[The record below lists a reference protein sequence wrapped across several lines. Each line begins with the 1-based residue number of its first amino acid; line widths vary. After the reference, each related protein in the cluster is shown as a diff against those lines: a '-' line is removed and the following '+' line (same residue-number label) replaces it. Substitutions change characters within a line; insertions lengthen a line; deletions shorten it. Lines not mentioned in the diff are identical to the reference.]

1 MGAVLLLL
9 PVLAVL
15 QYRWIGQ
22 VSQAERERMQ
32 ANLLKITTRFSE
44 DFDHELNGE
53 LMNLSVSFQ
62 RSLEGA
68 PDDLSEEFARQYAKW
83 HMTSQYPNLLK
94 RICLIESGAK
104 VAHSLSCFD
113 SRAGRFERIDW
124 PADLA
129 FIHERLTR
137 FGNGRMMPFRA
148 PGDEERAVILSPLFS
163 GINRPFE
170 QRDSARPFPRIMRWT
185 LGQLNMEFIEKELLP
200 SLIRRHFG
208 QAEGLDYEVSV
219 VSRSDSH
226 AVLYRSDPNR
236 PLSFPLKGDAVVNF
250 FDQRPERFVRFGGE
264 RAGTRGMGG
273 PGRKG
278 PERAGQ
284 NRAMPAPPDTER
296 LMERMPLNSDRGR
309 WQLVANHRSGSMES
323 VVDTVRRRNLAIS
336 FVVLLFLGAS
346 IVMILISTRRAQ
358 RLLRL
363 QMEFV
368 AGISHEFC
376 TPLAVICSA
385 GANLA
390 DGVVTKDPKTQHYG
404 DVIRK
409 EGQRLSELV
418 QQVLGFSQAESGWT
432 HYDLQPIDVQDV
444 IMHSTAACDAA
455 IKQADCELEMHIAPN
470 LPPIMADPSALERC
484 MRNLI
489 GNAVKY
495 GRQNGWIGIF
505 ADRGDN
511 ESGAQLRIRVM
522 DKGPGI
528 KAADLPH
535 IFEPFYRSK
544 DAVEARVHGAGLG
557 LSLVKRIIEEHSG
570 KINVESTPGNGACFT
585 LLVPIANEAAGSPA
599 ISSPAVSKVG

>member
-1 MGAVLLLL
+1 
-9 PVLAVL
+9 
-15 QYRWIGQ
+15 
-22 VSQAERERMQ
+22 
-32 ANLLKITTRFSE
+32 
-44 DFDHELNGE
+44 
-53 LMNLSVSFQ
+53 
-62 RSLEGA
+62 
-68 PDDLSEEFARQYAKW
+68 
-83 HMTSQYPNLLK
+83 
-94 RICLIESGAK
+94 
-104 VAHSLSCFD
+104 
-113 SRAGRFERIDW
+113 
-124 PADLA
+124 
-129 FIHERLTR
+129 
-137 FGNGRMMPFRA
+137 
-148 PGDEERAVILSPLFS
+148 
-163 GINRPFE
+163 
-170 QRDSARPFPRIMRWT
+170 
-185 LGQLNMEFIEKELLP
+185 
-200 SLIRRHFG
+200 
-208 QAEGLDYEVSV
+208 
-219 VSRSDSH
+219 
-226 AVLYRSDPNR
+226 
-236 PLSFPLKGDAVVNF
+236 
-250 FDQRPERFVRFGGE
+250 
-264 RAGTRGMGG
+264 
-273 PGRKG
+273 
-278 PERAGQ
+278 
-284 NRAMPAPPDTER
+284 
-296 LMERMPLNSDRGR
+296 
-309 WQLVANHRSGSMES
+309 MES

-336 FVVLLFLGAS
+336 FVILLFLGAS

-418 QQVLGFSQAESGWT
+418 EQVLGFSQAESGWT

-444 IMHSTAACDAA
+444 IMHSAAACDAV
-455 IKQADCELEMHIAPN
+455 IKQADCELEMHIEPN

-495 GRQNGWIGIF
+495 GRANGWIGIF
-505 ADRGDN
+505 VDRGDN

-528 KAADLPH
+528 KPADLPH
-535 IFEPFYRSK
+535 IFEPFYRSR

-599 ISSPAVSKVG
+599 ISSPAVS